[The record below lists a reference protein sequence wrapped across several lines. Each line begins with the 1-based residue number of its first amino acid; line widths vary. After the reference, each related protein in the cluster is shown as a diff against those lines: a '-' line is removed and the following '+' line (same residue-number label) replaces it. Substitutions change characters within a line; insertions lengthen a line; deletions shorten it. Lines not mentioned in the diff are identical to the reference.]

1 MSPAFVVMLF
11 LVVLGSLGL
20 LVSWEYRRARKGP
33 VFSMKMARD
42 LDSHRQQTLT
52 RTESVPPGDP
62 WR

>member
-1 MSPAFVVMLF
+1 MLF

-42 LDSHRQQTLT
+42 LDSHRHQALT
-52 RTESVPPGDP
+52 RTDSVPPGDP
-62 WR
+62 WT

>member
-11 LVVLGSLGL
+11 LVVLGSLVL
-20 LVSWEYRRARKGP
+20 LVTWEYRRARKGP

-42 LDSHRQQTLT
+42 LDSHRHQALT
-52 RTESVPPGDP
+52 RGENTEPADP